1 MNPRRSRRAKRGS
14 RGACP
19 CVALRLLASAPGLGP
34 FNNLMGSAHPP
45 NGSGAARMYGRLVPS
60 RPRPGPGAAR
70 PLPCRAIMPDHPLL
84 SPARDYDALYGEFR
98 WQLPATYNIGVEACD
113 RWAAAEPDRLA
124 LIHVRA
130 DGGSENVTYGWL
142 RATSNRLA
150 NALAAHGI
158 KRGDRVAILLPQ
170 SPEVLAIHVAVYKLG
185 AVALPLASVFGVD
198 ALSYRLQNAGVKA
211 LLTNAQGA
219 EKLAAIRDGLPELTL
234 ALSLDGA
241 ADGMLAFAD
250 VLARASDDF
259 RPVETTPDDPAMM
272 IYTSGTTGLP
282 KGALHGHRV
291 LLGHLP
297 GVEMPHD
304 FFPQVG
310 DRFWTPADWA
320 WAGGLLDC
328 LLPSLHHGIA
338 VVARRFEKF
347 DPEEA
352 FALLA
357 KTGVRNAFIPPT
369 ALRML
374 RSAPSPKGRHDIRL
388 RSLGS
393 GGESLGAETYEWGRE
408 IFGLTINEFYG
419 QTECNLVL
427 SSCAVIGVS
436 KPGAIGKP
444 VPGHDVA
451 VIRADGTRADAGELG
466 QIAVRRPDP
475 VMFLE
480 YWGRPEATRDK
491 FIGDWMTTGDQGIV
505 DEEGYVTFVGRD
517 DDVITSA
524 GYRIGPGEIED
535 CLIKHPAVA
544 LAAVV
549 GKPDPVRTE
558 IVKAFIVLKSGY
570 QASDGLASE
579 VRDFVKTRL
588 SAHEYPREVAFIKD
602 MPMTTTGK
610 VIRRLLRERA

>member
-1 MNPRRSRRAKRGS
+1 M
-14 RGACP
+14 
-19 CVALRLLASAPGLGP
+19 L
-34 FNNLMGSAHPP
+34 P
-45 NGSGAARMYGRLVPS
+45 N
-60 RPRPGPGAAR
+60 
-70 PLPCRAIMPDHPLL
+70 I
-84 SPARDYDALYGEFR
+84 RDYDALYREFQWPKLAR
-98 WQLPATYNIGVEACD
+98 FNIGVDVCD

-124 LIHVRA
+124 IIHVRA
-130 DGGSENVTYGWL
+130 DGGTDEISYGAL
-142 RATSNRLA
+142 RDSSNRLA
-150 NALAAHGI
+150 NTLRAHGV

-170 SPEVLAIHVAVYKLG
+170 TPEAAAAHIAIYKLG
-185 AVALPLASVFGVD
+185 AIALPLAILFGID

-211 LLTNAQGA
+211 VITNAAGLVKLNEARA
-219 EKLAAIRDGLPELTL
+219 EVPGIELVI
-234 ALSLDGA
+234 SIDGA
-241 ADGMLAFAD
+241 GDNALGFHETIAK
-250 VLARASDDF
+250 ASGDF
-259 RPVETTPDDPAMM
+259 TAVDTTPDDPALM
-272 IYTSGTTGLP
+272 IFTSGTTGQA
-282 KGALHGHRV
+282 KGALHAHRV

-297 GVEMPHD
+297 GIEMPHD
-304 FFPQVG
+304 FFPQPG

-328 LLPSLHHGIA
+328 LLPSLHHGIP

-374 RSAPSPKGRHDIRL
+374 RSAPSPRGRHDIRL

-393 GGESLGAETYEWGRE
+393 GGEALGAETYDWGRDA
-408 IFGLTINEFYG
+408 FGLIINEFYG

-427 SSCAVIGVS
+427 ASCAMLGVS
-436 KPGAIGKP
+436 KPGSIGKP
-444 VPGHDVA
+444 VPGHTVA
-451 VIRADGTRADAGELG
+451 VIRPDGSRADVGEFG
-466 QIAVRRPDP
+466 MIAVKRPDP

-480 YWGRPEATRDK
+480 YWGRPEATAQK
-491 FIGDWMTTGDQGIV
+491 FLGDWMTTGDQGAV
-505 DEEGYVTFVGRD
+505 DGEGYVTFVGRD
-517 DDVITSA
+517 DDVITSS

-549 GKPDPVRTE
+549 GKPDPMRTE

-570 QASDGLASE
+570 TASDALAAE

-588 SAHEYPREVAFIKD
+588 SGHEYPREVSFINEL
-602 MPMTTTGK
+602 PMTTTGK
-610 VIRRLLRERA
+610 VIRRLLRDQA

>member
-1 MNPRRSRRAKRGS
+1 M
-14 RGACP
+14 
-19 CVALRLLASAPGLGP
+19 L
-34 FNNLMGSAHPP
+34 PP
-45 NGSGAARMYGRLVPS
+45 
-60 RPRPGPGAAR
+60 
-70 PLPCRAIMPDHPLL
+70 IH
-84 SPARDYDALYGEFR
+84 DYDRLYAEFR
-98 WQLPATYNIGVEACD
+98 WPELARYNIGVDVCD
-113 RWAAAEPDRLA
+113 KWADREPDRLA
-124 LIHVRA
+124 ILNVRA
-130 DGGSENVTYGWL
+130 DGIDTITFGWL

-150 NALAAHGI
+150 NTLAAHGVA
-158 KRGDRVAILLPQ
+158 RRDRVAVLLPQ
-170 SPEVLAIHVAVYKLG
+170 TPEAAIGHIAIYKLG
-185 AVALPLASVFGVD
+185 AVAVPLAILFGVD

-211 LLTNAQGA
+211 VVTNAQGLAKLNQIRA
-219 EKLAAIRDGLPELTL
+219 ELPELSL
-234 ALSLDGA
+234 VLSIDGA
-241 ADGMLAFAD
+241 GEGALGLHETI
-250 VLARASDDF
+250 ARASDAF
-259 RPVETTPDDPAMM
+259 TPAETTPDDPALM
-272 IYTSGTTGLP
+272 IFTSGTTGP
-282 KGALHGHRV
+282 AKGALHGHRV
-291 LLGHLP
+291 VLGHLP

-304 FFPQVG
+304 FFPQEG

-328 LLPSLHHGIA
+328 LLPSLHHGVAI
-338 VVARRFEKF
+338 VARKSEKF

-357 KTGVRNAFIPPT
+357 RCQVRNAFIPPT

-374 RSAPSPKGRHDIRL
+374 RSAPSPRGRHDIRL
-388 RSLGS
+388 RTLGS
-393 GGESLGAETYEWGRE
+393 GGESLGAETYEWGRAA
-408 IFGLTINEFYG
+408 FGLTINEFYG

-427 SSCAVIGVS
+427 SSCAMIGVS

-451 VIRADGTRADAGELG
+451 VIRPDGSRADAGELG

-480 YWGRPEATRDK
+480 YWGRPEATEQK
-491 FIGDWMTTGDQGIV
+491 FIGDWMTTGDQGTV
-505 DEEGYVTFVGRD
+505 DDEGYITFVGRD
-517 DDVITSA
+517 DDVITSS

-570 QASDGLASE
+570 AASDMLAGE
-579 VRDFVKTRL
+579 VREFVKTRL
-588 SAHEYPREVAFIKD
+588 SAHEYPREVSFIRE

-610 VIRRLLRERA
+610 IIRRLLRDQ